1 MLGFEVYAETFDTKI
16 FLCRSKGVW
25 TEHSGE
31 RVHYRPLYDQAMFW
45 ANLVQVFNEGRL
57 DGSDLKKTCSSYL
70 TSLLKSQ
77 CP

>member
-31 RVHYRPLYDQAMFW
+31 RVLYRPLYDQAMFW
-45 ANLVQVFNEGRL
+45 ANLVQVFNE
-57 DGSDLKKTCSSYL
+57 
-70 TSLLKSQ
+70 
-77 CP
+77 